1 MRKKTKIASQSRN
14 NIYFL
19 CYMKT
24 SIFSFILACF
34 LFTACSD
41 SDGLMPAV
49 NDLTP
54 AAAEEPELVPV
65 TFNVSFSKEVIPL
78 RSSGSDDFMVKYLDY
93 FAYPASGETFFN
105 GNTITIDSD
114 GSFEDELP
122 TGSYTFIFIGHNGG
136 NASVI
141 KEVGDAPDLLK
152 PNGIYAYQLQVL
164 EEDGH
169 VADQFYQKRVCNIRN
184 GHENNVEVTLD
195 RIVGK
200 VEIVLDEVIPGNIT
214 DITLSVPF
222 YHNKYYFFHEILIQ
236 DKGGQWL
243 PINGPG
249 IGDFYK
255 RVIPIPEEYKSK
267 KGFTISFLS
276 YEITAPYITITLNGK
291 AIPVVVQKNKTM
303 RYTGKLFEVA
313 DTPAPFTLTIED
325 DWEAPNDITF

>member
-1 MRKKTKIASQSRN
+1 
-14 NIYFL
+14 
-19 CYMKT
+19 
-24 SIFSFILACF
+24 
-34 LFTACSD
+34 
-41 SDGLMPAV
+41 MPAV
-49 NDLTP
+49 NDLAP
-54 AAAEEPELVPV
+54 AAGEEPELVPV
-65 TFNVSFSKEVIPL
+65 TFNVGFSKEVSSL
-78 RSSGSDDFMVKYLDY
+78 RSSSSDDFIVKYLDY
-93 FAYPASGETFFN
+93 FAYPASGESFFKS
-105 GNTITIDSD
+105 NTITIDSD

-141 KEVGDAPDLLK
+141 KEVGDVPDLLK

-169 VADQFYQKRVCNIRN
+169 VADQFYQKRVCNISN

-200 VEIVLDEVIPGNIT
+200 VEIVLDEVIPGEVTKIALN
-214 DITLSVPF
+214 VPF
-222 YHNKYYFFHEILIQ
+222 YHDKYYFFHELNIQ
-236 DKGGQWL
+236 DKGGRWL

-249 IGDFYK
+249 ISDTYK
-255 RVIPIPEEYKSK
+255 REISIPEEYKSK

-276 YEITAPYITITLNGK
+276 YDSESGNGVGPGPCFTITLSGK
-291 AIPVVVQKNKTM
+291 PILVETRKNKTM

-313 DTPAPFTLTIED
+313 DTPAPFILTVED